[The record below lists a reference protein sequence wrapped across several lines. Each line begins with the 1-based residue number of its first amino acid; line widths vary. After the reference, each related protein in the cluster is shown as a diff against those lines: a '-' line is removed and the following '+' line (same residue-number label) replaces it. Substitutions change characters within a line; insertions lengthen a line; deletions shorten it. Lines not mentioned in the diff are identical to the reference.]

1 MTIASAN
8 SQPLALGLGQV
19 LRHIRA
25 NPVAETLLPGNGPVA
40 QVSTITFSSPSNSSP
55 YSVSVTDPDTGLSE
69 TVAIVT
75 DGSAT
80 NAEASG
86 LMLAAWKLKPLAFGL
101 FSIADDG
108 AGVNTLTARTPNKA
122 ITVAE
127 VVDTGGHMALATST
141 AAAAATTYT
150 LARAIERYT
159 SGGQLYGRIPVQPT
173 QGTVTFTVTHA
184 ATSTY
189 QYNISV
195 RNVSSGQIANL
206 AFWAA
211 SGANVTATGA
221 SVVTAIE
228 AVDTLGTDLIDGT
241 AATPSGSDVAIT
253 ITLPTGWTFASAAV
267 PIVSGAGAASTTPAQ
282 GTAGGTVPELGLIYD
297 PDDSS
302 SDTLGTGAR
311 TTLRAGTPIP
321 AIYAG
326 VAVLVSAA
334 AVPTAGAPVLVD
346 FSASGALTPTA
357 SATTAPLA
365 GRGGTWKFTG
375 ESQVI
380 GSSTYYVA
388 EAA

>member
-1 MTIASAN
+1 MTIASTD
-8 SQPLALGLGQV
+8 SLAIGLGPGAIIRH
-19 LRHIRA
+19 LRTPI
-25 NPVAETLLPGNGPVA
+25 AEALLVGDGAVA
-40 QVSTITFSSPSNSSP
+40 QVSTITFSSPDNSSP

-69 TVAIVT
+69 TVAITT

-80 NAEASG
+80 AAEASA
-86 LMLAAWKLKPLAFGL
+86 LMLAAWKIKPLAFGL

-108 AGVNTLTARTPNKA
+108 AGVNTLTARTKNKA

-127 VVDTGGHMALATST
+127 VVDTGSHMAIATAT

-150 LARAIERYT
+150 LARAIERYR
-159 SGGQLYGRIPVQPT
+159 SGGLLYGRVPVQPT
-173 QGTVTFTVTHA
+173 RGTITFTVTHA

-189 QYNISV
+189 QYNIAV
-195 RNVSSGQIANL
+195 KNAATGELANL
-206 AFWAA
+206 AFWAS

-221 SVVTAIE
+221 AVVTAIE
-228 AVDTLGTDLIDGT
+228 AVNNLGTGLIDAS

-253 ITLPTGWTFASAAV
+253 ITLPTGWTIEEAMV
-267 PIVSGAGAASTTPAQ
+267 PIVAGSGAASTTPAQ

-297 PDDSS
+297 PGDSS

-311 TTLRAGTPIP
+311 TTLRPGTTIP

-326 VAVLVSAA
+326 AAVLVSAA
-334 AVPTAGAPVLVD
+334 AAPTAGAPVLVD
-346 FSASGALTPTA
+346 FGASGALTPTA
-357 SATTAPLA
+357 SVTTAPLA
-365 GRGGTWKFTG
+365 GRGGVWKFTG